1 MCNQGNDLVL
11 AAATIAMSIS
21 QGRSA
26 NEINIMSSI
35 FTAIGDNLAIIAAKE
50 AACSS
55 ETTNTSN
62 TSNTANTTS
71 TTNTTNTSNT
81 ASTTKK

>member
-11 AAATIAMSIS
+11 AAATIAFSIS

-26 NEINIMSSI
+26 NEINIMSAI

-55 ETTNTSN
+55 DTT
-62 TSNTANTTS
+62 NTANTASTTNATN
-71 TTNTTNTSNT
+71 TTNTTNT
-81 ASTTKK
+81 AGTTQK

>member
-1 MCNQGNDLVL
+1 M

-50 AACSS
+50 AACSD
-55 ETTNTSN
+55 TTN

-71 TTNTTNTSNT
+71 TTNTSNT